1 MLNVY
6 NACHIVFMKR
16 RGEVRGGEERTEEA
30 RRDEK
35 RGVRYTI
42 TEWQDNQCP
51 GLHIRESSVEALDD
65 GQDIKLR
72 SRIYVIRFI

>member
-42 TEWQDNQCP
+42 TE
-51 GLHIRESSVEALDD
+51 
-65 GQDIKLR
+65 
-72 SRIYVIRFI
+72 